1 MAPGPPSPVPEN
13 GKTVYHLGRP
23 GPGRSQQGVAVEL
36 NRETILRTLEEHLS
50 ELQRLGVQRL
60 GLFGSYLHGRPRA
73 GSDVDLLVR
82 FDRPSF
88 DSYMDTKFLL
98 EDLLGREVDLV
109 TEQALKPAV
118 RHVRDQAA
126 YVPGL

>member
-1 MAPGPPSPVPEN
+1 
-13 GKTVYHLGRP
+13 
-23 GPGRSQQGVAVEL
+23 VEL
-36 NRETILRTLEEHLS
+36 NRETSLQTLERHRS
-50 ELQRLGVQRL
+50 ELQQLGVRRL
-60 GLFGSYLHGRPRA
+60 GLFGSYLHDRPRA

-98 EDLLGREVDLV
+98 EQLLGRDVDLV
-109 TEQALKPAV
+109 TEEAFKPAV

>member
-1 MAPGPPSPVPEN
+1 M
-13 GKTVYHLGRP
+13 
-23 GPGRSQQGVAVEL
+23 EL
-36 NRETILRTLEEHLS
+36 NRETILQTLERHRS
-50 ELQRLGVQRL
+50 ELQQLGVRRL
-60 GLFGSYLHGRPRA
+60 GLFGSYLHDRPRA

-98 EDLLGREVDLV
+98 EQLLGRDVDLV
-109 TEQALKPAV
+109 TEEALKPAV

>member
-1 MAPGPPSPVPEN
+1 
-13 GKTVYHLGRP
+13 
-23 GPGRSQQGVAVEL
+23 VEL
-36 NRETILRTLEEHLS
+36 NRETILQTLERHRS
-50 ELQRLGVQRL
+50 ELQQLGVRRL
-60 GLFGSYLHGRPRA
+60 GLFGSYLHDRPRA

-98 EDLLGREVDLV
+98 EQLLGRDVDLV
-109 TEQALKPAV
+109 TEEALKPAV

-126 YVPGL
+126 YVPGP

>member
-1 MAPGPPSPVPEN
+1 M
-13 GKTVYHLGRP
+13 
-23 GPGRSQQGVAVEL
+23 EL
-36 NRETILRTLEEHLS
+36 DRDTILRTLEEHRS
-50 ELQRLGVQRL
+50 DLQRLGVKRL
-60 GLFGSYLHGRPRA
+60 GLFGSYLHSRSGA

-98 EDLLGREVDLV
+98 ERLLGREVDLV
-109 TEQALKPAV
+109 TEEALKPAV

-126 YVPGL
+126 YVAGL

>member
-1 MAPGPPSPVPEN
+1 
-13 GKTVYHLGRP
+13 
-23 GPGRSQQGVAVEL
+23 VEL
-36 NRETILRTLEEHLS
+36 YRETILRTLEEHRS

-126 YVPGL
+126 YVPAL

>member
-1 MAPGPPSPVPEN
+1 
-13 GKTVYHLGRP
+13 
-23 GPGRSQQGVAVEL
+23 VEL
-36 NRETILRTLEEHLS
+36 NRETILRTLEEHRS

-60 GLFGSYLHGRPRA
+60 GLFGSYLQGQPRS

-88 DSYMDTKFLL
+88 DSYMDTRFLL
-98 EDLLGREVDLV
+98 ERLLDREVDLV
-109 TEQALKPAV
+109 TEEALKPAV
-118 RHVRDQAA
+118 RHVREQAA

>member
-1 MAPGPPSPVPEN
+1 
-13 GKTVYHLGRP
+13 
-23 GPGRSQQGVAVEL
+23 VEL
-36 NRETILRTLEEHLS
+36 NRETILQTLERHRS
-50 ELQRLGVQRL
+50 ELQQLGVRRL
-60 GLFGSYLHGRPRA
+60 GLFGSYLHDRPRA

-98 EDLLGREVDLV
+98 EQLLGRDVDLV
-109 TEQALKPAV
+109 TEEALKPAV

>member
-1 MAPGPPSPVPEN
+1 MD
-13 GKTVYHLGRP
+13 
-23 GPGRSQQGVAVEL
+23 L
-36 NRETILRTLEEHLS
+36 NRETILRTLEEHRS
-50 ELQRLGVQRL
+50 ELQRLGVQRV
-60 GLFGSYLHGRPRA
+60 GLFGSYLHGCPRD

-82 FDRPSF
+82 FGRPSF

-109 TEQALKPAV
+109 TDQALKPAV

-126 YVPGL
+126 YVPGLWALPPQAQDRQALLPSRC